1 MFVLRTSIDMQTSE
15 SLAAKSVVGE
25 HALDS
30 LLDDELGLLS
40 HQLLVLD
47 LFEVTDVTGVMVVHF
62 LIEFFTGQNDFIRI
76 DDDDEIAGVNM
87 RSEDRFVFA
96 AEKSCGFSSKSSRV
110 LPSASSRYHLR
121 STSLAFGI

>member
-30 LLDDELGLLS
+30 LLDDELRLLS
-40 HQLLVLD
+40 HQLLVVD
-47 LFEVTDVTGVMVVHF
+47 LFEVTDVTGVMVVHL
-62 LIEFFTGQNDFIRI
+62 LIEFLTGQNDFVRI

-87 RSEDRFVFA
+87 GSKDRFVFA
-96 AEKSCGFSSKSSRV
+96 AEKSCGFSSKS
-110 LPSASSRYHLR
+110 
-121 STSLAFGI
+121 TEGLAFCVKQIPFTLNFVGL